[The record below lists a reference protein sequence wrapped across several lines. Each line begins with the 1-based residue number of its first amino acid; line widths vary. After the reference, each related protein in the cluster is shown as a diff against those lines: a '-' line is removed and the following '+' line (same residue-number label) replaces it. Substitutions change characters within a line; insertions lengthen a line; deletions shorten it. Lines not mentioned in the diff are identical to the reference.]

1 MGVFKMPNLINEI
14 KSLNNKIVDILVE
27 NNIEQEIAFTT
38 LMTICLNIVVFQEIS
53 KDDFILFCNNL
64 YDEIETKKQ
73 EIVH

>member
-1 MGVFKMPNLINEI
+1 MPNLMNEI

>member
-1 MGVFKMPNLINEI
+1 MPNLINEI

>member
-1 MGVFKMPNLINEI
+1 MNEI